1 MNVHTNVLMSG
12 VAAETLAI
20 APGLAV
26 QATGGPVGTVVRGV
40 DLADDVPPEIV
51 FSLLLTFNHSGLM
64 IVPGQERLTP
74 DRQAQIARWFGPSF
88 VRGRMEGKRDQLPMT
103 ESPFVQLLSNRDQ
116 RAAELKPLEDKSG
129 AATQPLGIHSDVQDY
144 DVPPDVTILHGAIVP
159 PPSAG
164 GNTHFGNL
172 YMAYDDLSPEM
183 KQRLDHA
190 KWRPYST
197 YKTMRGVQQKQAMAN
212 PDVDQLSPVLH
223 PVVRTHPVT
232 GRKALWVSSFT
243 EEVLGDWSREE
254 GVALAKQLF
263 DHVAQ
268 PEYWYTHVWSPHDVL
283 FWDNRCVNH
292 RRDTWDASYVR
303 EMHRAQAGG
312 SLPF

>member
-1 MNVHTNVLMSG
+1 MNVQANILMSG
-12 VAAETLAI
+12 VAADALPV
-20 APGLAV
+20 APGLEV
-26 QATGGPVGTVVRGV
+26 CATGGPVGAVVRGV
-40 DLADDVPPEIV
+40 DLAADVPAETV
-51 FSLLLTFNHSGLM
+51 FSLLAVFNHSGLM

-88 VRGRMEGKRDQLPMT
+88 VRGRMQGKRDQLPMT
-103 ESPFVQLLSNRDQ
+103 ENPFVQLLSNRDQ
-116 RAAELKPLEDKSG
+116 KAAGPKPVADKSG

-144 DVPPDVTILHGAIVP
+144 DAPPDVTILHGAIVP

-172 YMAYDDLSPEM
+172 YMAYDDLAPEM
-183 KQRLDHA
+183 KQRLEGA
-190 KWRPYST
+190 KWRPHST
-197 YKTMRGVQQKQAMAN
+197 YKTMRGVQQKEAMAN
-212 PDVDQLSPVLH
+212 PEADRQSPVLH
-223 PVVRTHPVT
+223 PVARTHPVT

-243 EEVLGDWSREE
+243 EEVVGDWSREE
-254 GVALAKQLF
+254 GVALARQLF

-268 PEYWYTHVWSPHDVL
+268 PKYWYTHVWTPHDVL